1 MPMSLPVGR
10 TKPRK
15 GNDMKRILVIFAA
28 LAAAF
33 ALAQEKPNQPQGGKR
48 GRPRM
53 MQQAGPWVVRM
64 LSNKETLEKI
74 GVSDAEAQKKIL
86 AELEPLKKQGS
97 EIEKKIRQI
106 SRQQAELTHGLFE
119 DKARDP
125 KPVMDKIA
133 EVAELRAEQG
143 RISVKAM
150 LVLRDK
156 LAPEQLEKA
165 KTVIFERGRER
176 GRMRR
181 GEGARSEARD
191 GEGPSK
197 EMRDGEKQRRKGRKG
212 QGSRRKAREESSA
225 DEGDDDSA
233 PEEE

>member
-1 MPMSLPVGR
+1 
-10 TKPRK
+10 
-15 GNDMKRILVIFAA
+15 MKRILVAVA
-28 LAAAF
+28 VLAAAF

-53 MQQAGPWVVRM
+53 MQQAGPWLIRM
-64 LSNKETLEKI
+64 LTNKETLEKI
-74 GVSDAEAQKKIL
+74 GVSDAEEQKKIIG
-86 AELEPLKKQGS
+86 ELEPLKKQGAD
-97 EIEKKIRQI
+97 IEKKIRQI
-106 SRQQAELTHGLFE
+106 SRQQAEMTHGLFE

-133 EVAELRAEQG
+133 EVAALRAEQG

-156 LAPEQLEKA
+156 LPPEQLEKA

-181 GEGARSEARD
+181 GEGSRSEARD
-191 GEGPSK
+191 GEEPSK
-197 EMRDGEKQRRKGRKG
+197 EMRDGGKQHRKGRKG
-212 QGSRRKAREESSA
+212 QGARRKTKGEKAI
-225 DEGDDDSA
+225 DDDNGNPPPTHDAAEEEDGSA
-233 PEEE
+233 PEGE